1 MISEKTLLFCL
12 SEREIG
18 RAYFCP
24 SAHETPAFGKRGGA
38 AGACDRSAEGMADFR
53 REKNGEVARNVALRR
68 KKGPPGK
75 GARRAMRPGKA
86 QVGEGTGRGR
96 HGRGMLLRAAQRC
109 ARGNVGAR
117 RRRPCGGCG
126 NGTAMGW
133 AATGQP
139 RGDGD
144 GAPCTKTRRAFS
156 PPKSHGRRVSGQG
169 RQRAAME
176 RRGQRGAVKVAVRHG
191 GGVPCAKTKRAFFP
205 PCAAQKGRF
214 RAGRAPSGACHGP
227 SIGYLRKDGRTG
239 RFSENNTLRTRR
251 RGVTIWASFACPTA
265 GFTFSFWAA

>member
-1 MISEKTLLFCL
+1 MKRPL
-12 SEREIG
+12 SE
-18 RAYFCP
+18 
-24 SAHETPAFGKRGGA
+24 
-38 AGACDRSAEGMADFR
+38 SAEALP
-53 REKNGEVARNVALRR
+53 EPATEARKAWPTFGV
-68 KKGPPGK
+68 KKTAKSRGTSPCAGK
-75 GARRAMRPGKA
+75 KARPERGRRRAMRPGKA
-86 QVGEGTGRGR
+86 QGWGDTGGGCCSGRRNGAQGATGGREGGGHVEAAATGRQWG
-96 HGRGMLLRAAQRC
+96 
-109 ARGNVGAR
+109 
-117 RRRPCGGCG
+117 
-126 NGTAMGW
+126 
-133 AATGQP
+133 GQP

-191 GGVPCAKTKRAFFP
+191 RRRPMREDEAGVFPSGAAGKTKGGGQDEAGVPCRAFFP

>member
-1 MISEKTLLFCL
+1 MCENDFLKKKNDAEWCCCVCDFFLVLMISEKTFLFCL
-12 SEREIG
+12 SEWEIG

-75 GARRAMRPGKA
+75 GAAKGDA
-86 QVGEGTGRGR
+86 AGEGTGRGR

-169 RQRAAME
+169 RQRAAGKT
-176 RRGQRGAVKVAVRHG
+176 RRASPV
-191 GGVPCAKTKRAFFP
+191 
-205 PCAAQKGRF
+205 
-214 RAGRAPSGACHGP
+214 
-227 SIGYLRKDGRTG
+227 G
-239 RFSENNTLRTRR
+239 RFSLRAPRKKGVSGQGGR
-251 RGVTIWASFACPTA
+251 LRGLAMARQ
-265 GFTFSFWAA
+265 